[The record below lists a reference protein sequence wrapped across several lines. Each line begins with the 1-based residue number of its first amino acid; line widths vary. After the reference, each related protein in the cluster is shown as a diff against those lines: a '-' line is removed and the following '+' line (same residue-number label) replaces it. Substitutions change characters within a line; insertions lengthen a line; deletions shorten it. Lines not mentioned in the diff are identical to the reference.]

1 MYFPSVII
9 LALSSGAAAAV
20 ARFDVPVP
28 ARVRDDPTPT
38 ECTASAI
45 TTETTINRG
54 SEGIWVMGPRATNI
68 NELYTFTQTDWLDN
82 DHQKILDTCGSI
94 CLAGNNTAEAGTWL
108 PSGKYFQG
116 GYVQHTGRKR
126 PRPPPM
132 AVLLLRSCCDT
143 RRSRPWNR
151 NLERRQPGKWN
162 HDQPK
167 VLIRLL
173 YKRDSFEAD

>member
-20 ARFDVPVP
+20 ARFDAPVP

-116 GYVQHTGRKR
+116 GYVNTPGGNGPDHLLWQCSCYDRAVTQDDLVPGTGTWNGANPGSGTMINRK
-126 PRPPPM
+126 
-132 AVLLLRSCCDT
+132 C
-143 RRSRPWNR
+143 
-151 NLERRQPGKWN
+151 
-162 HDQPK
+162 
-167 VLIRLL
+167 
-173 YKRDSFEAD
+173 